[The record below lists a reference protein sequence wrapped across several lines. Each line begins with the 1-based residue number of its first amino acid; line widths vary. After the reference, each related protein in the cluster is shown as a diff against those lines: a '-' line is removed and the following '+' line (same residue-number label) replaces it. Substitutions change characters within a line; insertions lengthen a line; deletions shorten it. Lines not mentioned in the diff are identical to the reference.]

1 MTFEVN
7 ERPVAA
13 GGPDDR
19 LLPWGRV
26 KDIAGISRT
35 TAWRLQKVGD
45 FPEPV
50 PISAQRVGWWESEL
64 TAWKASRKR
73 GERPRAF
80 TPARAPALI
89 ETARSSRSPKPTAAP
104 AAPISPPAPVAL
116 VLEKPVRRQPRRRP
130 VSPDQFDFGF

>member
-1 MTFEVN
+1 MSFEVN
-7 ERPVAA
+7 GRPVAT
-13 GGPDDR
+13 GGAEDR

-35 TAWRLQKVGD
+35 TAWRLQKVGE

-73 GERPRAF
+73 GERPPAF
-80 TPARAPALI
+80 TSAREPRLV
-89 ETARSSRSPKPTAAP
+89 ETARSSR
-104 AAPISPPAPVAL
+104 PPAPTPVAPAMPAVQVEL
-116 VLEKPVRRQPRRRP
+116 VLEKPARRSPRKRA